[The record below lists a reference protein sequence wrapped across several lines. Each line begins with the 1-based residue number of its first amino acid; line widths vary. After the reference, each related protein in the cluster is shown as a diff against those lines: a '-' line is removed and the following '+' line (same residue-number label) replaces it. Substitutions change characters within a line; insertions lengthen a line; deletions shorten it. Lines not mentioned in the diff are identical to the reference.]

1 MTSEKGGA
9 PPKFKTAKELQAKI
23 DKYFKNCPDKK
34 KIVTKAG
41 KVIEVPIPTICG
53 LCLYCGFESR
63 QSFYDY
69 EKRPAFSYT
78 IKRARLFIEK
88 EYEQML
94 QGQNCTGAIFALK
107 NLGWID
113 KTSQEITGKDGEPL
127 TTVKKVYVT
136 KEDIKAVDDEI
147 DRVINE

>member
-1 MTSEKGGA
+1 
-9 PPKFKTAKELQAKI
+9 
-23 DKYFKNCPDKK
+23 
-34 KIVTKAG
+34 
-41 KVIEVPIPTICG
+41 
-53 LCLYCGFESR
+53 
-63 QSFYDY
+63 
-69 EKRPAFSYT
+69 
-78 IKRARLFIEK
+78 
-88 EYEQML
+88 ML

-136 KEDIKAVDDEI
+136 KEDIKAVNDEI

>member
-1 MTSEKGGA
+1 MTGI
-9 PPKFKTAKELQAKI
+9 PRFKTAKELQTKI

-34 KIVTKAG
+34 KIIIKTG

-113 KTSQEITGKDGEPL
+113 KTSQEITGKGGEPL

-136 KEDIKAVDDEI
+136 KEDVKAVNDEI

>member
-1 MTSEKGGA
+1 MTTGKGGA
-9 PPKFKTAKELQAKI
+9 PAKFNTAKELQAKI

-41 KVIEVPIPTICG
+41 KVVEVPIPTICG

-78 IKRARLFIEK
+78 VKRARLFIEK

-127 TTVKKVYVT
+127 TTIKKVYVT
-136 KEDIKAVDDEI
+136 KAEQKTADDEI
-147 DRVINE
+147 DKVINE

>member
-1 MTSEKGGA
+1 MTGI
-9 PPKFKTAKELQAKI
+9 PRFKTAKELQAKI
-23 DKYFKNCPDKK
+23 DKYFKNCPDTK
-34 KIVTKAG
+34 KIVTKSG
-41 KVIEVPIPTICG
+41 EVVEIPTPTICG

-78 IKRARLFIEK
+78 VKRARLFIEK

-94 QGQNCTGAIFALK
+94 QGQSCTGAIFALK

-136 KEDIKAVDDEI
+136 KADIKAVDDEI

>member
-1 MTSEKGGA
+1 MTGIPRFE
-9 PPKFKTAKELQAKI
+9 TAKELQTKI

-34 KIVTKAG
+34 KIVTKTG
-41 KVIEVPIPTICG
+41 SVIEVPILTICG

-127 TTVKKVYVT
+127 TTVKKVFVT
-136 KEDIKAVDDEI
+136 KEDIKAVNDEI